1 MIMAYLSITRSFTH
15 LGQRKDLVA
24 GQQAAGNAAH
34 RSAVRILQRYFVPR
48 WFSSLYYFARYR
60 CLIARDARVQFSN
73 QISFGKGTVVKP
85 FAVIQTQGGRISIGR
100 ECAVSSF
107 NHISTGTAEV
117 KIGDF
122 VRLGPNV
129 TILGATRDF
138 KASSRR
144 VMEQGH
150 IHGNVTIGDDV
161 FIGAGA
167 VILPACRIGNGAVIG
182 ANSVVN
188 KDIPGKAIVAGAPAK
203 RIGIRE

>member
-1 MIMAYLSITRSFTH
+1 
-15 LGQRKDLVA
+15 
-24 GQQAAGNAAH
+24 
-34 RSAVRILQRYFVPR
+34 
-48 WFSSLYYFARYR
+48 
-60 CLIARDARVQFSN
+60 
-73 QISFGKGTVVKP
+73 
-85 FAVIQTQGGRISIGR
+85 
-100 ECAVSSF
+100 
-107 NHISTGTAEV
+107 
-117 KIGDF
+117 

-138 KASSRR
+138 KASS

-203 RIGIRE
+203 RIGTRE